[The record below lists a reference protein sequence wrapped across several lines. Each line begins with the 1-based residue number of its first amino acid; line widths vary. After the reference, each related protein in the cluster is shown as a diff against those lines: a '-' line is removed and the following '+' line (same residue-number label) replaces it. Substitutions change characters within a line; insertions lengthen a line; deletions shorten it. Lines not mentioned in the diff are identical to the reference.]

1 MPGVDY
7 IALFTRTLDEAG
19 LTYMVTGATAAIV
32 YGKPRYTNDVDIVI
46 VLPTNAVLKLSTAF
60 PADQYYVPPVEI
72 IQAEAA
78 RGRGGQFNLIHEDS
92 GYKADMYPA
101 GTDPLNEWALPRRR
115 KLELPGGSVWVA
127 PPEYVILRKLEFFR
141 EGGSAKH
148 LADIKAM
155 LDVSG
160 ELLDRSALAEWIAR
174 LGLQAEW
181 ARVG

>member
-1 MPGVDY
+1 MPGADY
-7 IALFTRTLDEAG
+7 IALFTRALDEVG

-46 VLPTNAVLKLSTAF
+46 VLPTNAALKLSAAF
-60 PADQYYVPPVEI
+60 PANQYYVPPVET

-78 RGRGGQFNLIHEDS
+78 RARRGQFNLIHEES

-101 GTDPLNEWALPRRR
+101 GTDPLNEWALPRRQ

-148 LADIKAM
+148 LIDIKAM

-160 ELLDRSALAEWIAR
+160 ELLDRAALDDWITR

-181 ARVG
+181 ARVA